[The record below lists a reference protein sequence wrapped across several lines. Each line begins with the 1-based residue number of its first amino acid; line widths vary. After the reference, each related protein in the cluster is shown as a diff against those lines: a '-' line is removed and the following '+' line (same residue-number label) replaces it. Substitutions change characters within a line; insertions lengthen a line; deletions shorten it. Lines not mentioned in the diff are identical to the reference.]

1 MAASHLFH
9 LDSTP
14 PQRTMQGGSRTDAFQ
29 TNFPVLQG
37 MAISLLRLDV
47 KGMREPHWH
56 PNANELSYCV
66 EGKALMT
73 IFNPGAGHSTFTIE
87 PGVLSFVP
95 MGSLHHI
102 QNIGNTPLKL
112 LVCFDNSNPED
123 LELSSSIA
131 VMPKHILAETFK
143 LSSNFFEGLHAAV
156 KPIFITDN
164 PLKPHI
170 EDAWE
175 TSPFKFNVE
184 AEEPQINNAGGAV
197 RMSNSFLM
205 SSLNGL
211 SLYGVSLNKQGARE
225 PHWHPNAHELNYLIS
240 GNARITL
247 LSPGGNVDTFDL
259 KAGDMSFLPKG
270 YLHHIENTGN
280 DPARFA
286 IFFNNTAPSD
296 IGLSGCLGAYS
307 NEVLAALFKVPVD
320 YFKNLPKY
328 QSDLFVVSGGG

>member
-1 MAASHLFH
+1 MASSHLFH

-14 PQRTMQGGSRTDAFQ
+14 PQRTMPGGSRTDA
-29 TNFPVLQG
+29 NHANLPVLQG
-37 MAISLLRLDV
+37 MAISLLKLNG

-56 PNANELSYCV
+56 PNANELSYCI

-73 IFNPGAGHSTFTIE
+73 IFNPGSGHSTFIIE

-102 QNIGNTPLKL
+102 ENIGNTPLKL
-112 LVCFDNSNPED
+112 VVCFDNNTPED
-123 LELSSSIA
+123 LELSSSIG

-143 LSSNFFEGLHAAV
+143 VKSNFFEGLHATV
-156 KPIFITDN
+156 KPVFITEN
-164 PLKPHI
+164 TIKPHV
-170 EDAWE
+170 ENAWE

-184 AEEPQINNAGGAV
+184 AIQPQIENAGGTV

-205 SSLNGL
+205 PSLNGL
-211 SLYGVSLNKQGARE
+211 SLYSVNLAKEGARE

-240 GNARITL
+240 GTARITL

-270 YLHHIENTGN
+270 YLHHIENTGS

-286 IFFNNTAPSD
+286 IFFNHTSPSD

-320 YFKNLPKY
+320 YFEKFPKY
-328 QSDLFVVSGGG
+328 QTDLFVVSGGG